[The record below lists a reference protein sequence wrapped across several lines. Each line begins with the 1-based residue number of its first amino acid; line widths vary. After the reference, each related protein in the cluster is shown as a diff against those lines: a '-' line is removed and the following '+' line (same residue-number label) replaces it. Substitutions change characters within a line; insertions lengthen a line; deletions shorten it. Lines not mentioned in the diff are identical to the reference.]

1 MRNLV
6 EPPPSLHCELC
17 HGELRF
23 DRIEPD
29 GRAFDMEV
37 EIFVCVKC
45 GRAHPRRMIHD
56 PYAGR
61 PARNIPRGKVGQP
74 GEAGSDRYA

>member
-1 MRNLV
+1 
-6 EPPPSLHCELC
+6 
-17 HGELRF
+17 
-23 DRIEPD
+23 
-29 GRAFDMEV
+29 MEV